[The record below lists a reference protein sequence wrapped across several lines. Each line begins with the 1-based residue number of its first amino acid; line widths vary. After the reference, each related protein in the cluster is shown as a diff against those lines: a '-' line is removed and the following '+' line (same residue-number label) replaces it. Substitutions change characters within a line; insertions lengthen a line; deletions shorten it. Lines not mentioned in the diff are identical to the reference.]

1 MQAAGLTVHGQAFA
15 LTRDP
20 MTDKGRDGEGGIVSA
35 GVSVDADAPGDLLPA
50 RPLKVVLIY
59 RRRSPDGFSI
69 EQLFH
74 TVAGEL
80 ASKAEIIEYETGG
93 RLQAFADA
101 MRLRRLYADVYHVTG
116 DITYLALLLP
126 RRKTVVTIHD
136 IGNFLFG
143 LRGLKRWLYKWVWL
157 VLPIRRSAATTAVSQ
172 ETRDHIE
179 RHLGIPGGRVRV
191 VENCHR
197 PIFRPVARP
206 FAAECPV
213 VLQVGTKHYKN
224 VPRLIEA
231 LTGLNV
237 RLVLVGRLDGSMK
250 AALEK
255 SRIVYENHVGISNEA
270 LYNLYV
276 GCDVVSFVSI
286 GEGFGLPIIEA
297 QAVGRIVVTAN
308 IPPMSVVAGDGACL
322 VDPLDITS
330 MRAGFE
336 RIFADANY
344 RRELAEAAR
353 ANVVRFSPARIGAE
367 YLALYR
373 EVARP

>member
-1 MQAAGLTVHGQAFA
+1 M
-15 LTRDP
+15 
-20 MTDKGRDGEGGIVSA
+20 
-35 GVSVDADAPGDLLPA
+35 
-50 RPLKVVLIY
+50 
-59 RRRSPDGFSI
+59 
-69 EQLFH
+69 
-74 TVAGEL
+74 
-80 ASKAEIIEYETGG
+80 
-93 RLQAFADA
+93 
-101 MRLRRLYADVYHVTG
+101 
-116 DITYLALLLP
+116 P
-126 RRKTVVTIHD
+126 RR
-136 IGNFLFG
+136 
-143 LRGLKRWLYKWVWL
+143 
-157 VLPIRRSAATTAVSQ
+157 
-172 ETRDHIE
+172 
-179 RHLGIPGGRVRV
+179 
-191 VENCHR
+191 
-197 PIFRPVARP
+197 
-206 FAAECPV
+206 
-213 VLQVGTKHYKN
+213 
-224 VPRLIEA
+224 IEA